1 MHDILRLV
9 SGLTYKLLP
18 LAMSTEDA
26 ELPLYGSEQDIE
38 ERGPQPFGQGSKS
51 AKAVIDEL
59 HGVDP
64 RYRRRVPVQKV
75 PFRNKQP
82 VTAEHSPMAAVRV
95 PCLQSQRP
103 SFALHHLSSY
113 RSNDDRNIV
122 MTLSVLKRNRAE
134 ALQWFATSRQCPT
147 GIQYLHR
154 TIVAYVFK
162 PAIINRWVVRCG
174 NLLRPW
180 ISKDAIA
187 VAFLPKGRLAPNMCG
202 FRIKLT
208 FTFNAGQMV
217 PLFISRHRAQREGVA
232 LRNVSVWYACQS
244 QRACYRC

>member
-51 AKAVIDEL
+51 AKPSLMNYMALIL
-59 HGVDP
+59 ATVDAHQC
-64 RYRRRVPVQKV
+64 RKV

-82 VTAEHSPMAAVRV
+82 VAAEHSPMAAVRV

-122 MTLSVLKRNRAE
+122 MTWSVLKGTRAE
-134 ALQWFATSRQCPT
+134 ALQRFASFLCPT
-147 GIQYLHR
+147 GIQYLH
-154 TIVAYVFK
+154 
-162 PAIINRWVVRCG
+162 
-174 NLLRPW
+174 
-180 ISKDAIA
+180 
-187 VAFLPKGRLAPNMCG
+187 GRLLPTSSPAHNQGWFDVETC
-202 FRIKLT
+202 
-208 FTFNAGQMV
+208 
-217 PLFISRHRAQREGVA
+217 
-232 LRNVSVWYACQS
+232 
-244 QRACYRC
+244 